1 MQHLCGRASR
11 HLHVVLQIVTLPFPA
26 HPHSPVRALVLR
38 LGPIEPP
45 TWAGSDPEAA
55 PARLEQP
62 SAAARTLSRGRS
74 DVVLYLLPPHLRL
87 NTQFGDLLEHLST
100 ALAEAGLTLVVH
112 PWSRDLRPVTAVC
125 SALSPVAVLA

>member
-1 MQHLCGRASR
+1 MTSGVADRSRQRITGDDVALEAGVSRATVSY
-11 HLHVVLQIVTLPFPA
+11 VLNNT
-26 HPHSPVRALVLR
+26 PHQTIPETTRPRVLAAAAR
-38 LGPIEPP
+38 LGY
-45 TWAGSDPEAA
+45 A
-55 PARLEQP
+55 P